1 MKHQTV
7 IIGLIIVFF
16 LIFTVSNY
24 SFVFA
29 QDQTPTPTPDTSQ
42 SQKDLEEQIQSLRG
56 KIAELKEKGKT
67 LSSQIAIMDNQVRL
81 TEAKVFATKQE
92 ISNFVLDIDITTN
105 KITSLQEALDNLS
118 EILLNRIVA
127 TYEAGMV
134 KPFEIL
140 LSSNNASNYFSRLN
154 YLEIAQSHDKR
165 LIYDTQAAKND
176 YTNQKKIFEEK
187 KKKVEILKKQLE
199 SYTVQ
204 LTQEKQSKQD
214 LLIQTK
220 GSESTYQQLLSQ
232 AQEQLAGFAR
242 FATTQGGPSIL
253 PPQPS
258 PDGWYYNQRDERWG
272 NNSIGLSGEPVWKYG
287 CLLTSVAMILKQRG
301 ENIIPIDVAGNSSY
315 FFQAYMLIPWAG
327 GKFTSIWNKDL
338 GTIDAKLTSG
348 KPVIVGLYAGQYGT
362 HFVVLKSGSNGDYV
376 MNDPW
381 YGPNLKFSDHYN
393 TSQIFQYGFYNG

>member
-1 MKHQTV
+1 MKHLTL
-7 IIGLIIVFF
+7 IIGLIIVLF
-16 LIFTVSNY
+16 LTVTLSKQLI
-24 SFVFA
+24 VFA
-29 QDQTPTPTPDTSQ
+29 QDQSPTPTPDTSQ
-42 SQKDLEEQIQSLRG
+42 NQKDLEEQIQSLKS

-81 TEAKVFATKQE
+81 TEARVYATKQE
-92 ISNFVLDIDITTN
+92 ISNLVLDIDITTN
-105 KITSLQEALDNLS
+105 KITSLQEALDSLS

-140 LSSNNASNYFSRLN
+140 LSSSNASNYFSRLN

-176 YTNQKKIFEEK
+176 FINQKKIFEEK

-204 LTQEKQSKQD
+204 LTQEKQSKQV
-214 LLIQTK
+214 LLTQTK

-232 AQEQLAGFAR
+232 AQEQLSGFAR

-287 CLLTSVAMILKQRG
+287 CLLSSVAMVLKQRG
-301 ENIIPIDVAGNSSY
+301 ENVTPIDVAANSSY
-315 FFQAYMLIPWAG
+315 FFQGYMLIPWAG
-327 GKFTSIWNKDL
+327 GRFSSIWNRDL
-338 GTIDAKLTSG
+338 AAIDGKLSFG
-348 KPVIVGLYAGQYGT
+348 NPVIVGLYAGQYGT

-381 YGPNLKFSDHYN
+381 YGPNLKFSDHYS